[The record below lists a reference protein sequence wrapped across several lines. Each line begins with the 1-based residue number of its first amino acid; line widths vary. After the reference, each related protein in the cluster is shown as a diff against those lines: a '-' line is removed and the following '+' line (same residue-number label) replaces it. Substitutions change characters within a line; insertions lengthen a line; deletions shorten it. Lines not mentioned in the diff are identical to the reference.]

1 MAAQPDQSGSLSAE
15 EQVMLDLLLK
25 KAGTDGKLGSLSAA
39 LGGYLKGSMPVSVVQ
54 KVPEAPPPKS
64 GQSSAKGSQSAAG
77 NDGRMSGLENGK
89 RYKAFSEGGYAW
101 VESEETPGAMTD
113 ASKRGVEA
121 LAHDISIEDNQTDSE
136 IEVIP
141 AYDIEYGKVDKSV
154 GLPVKV
160 DSYEA
165 WGQTIIKTDK
175 YKGSHLTYHQLVL
188 RAINKRDGEDFKYC
202 KWVYNRYYKQYNGQP
217 RSQCP
222 DLAGSLQAVRFPELI
237 TGPETFKREMAG
249 APSKSR

>member
-1 MAAQPDQSGSLSAE
+1 MC
-15 EQVMLDLLLK
+15 
-25 KAGTDGKLGSLSAA
+25 
-39 LGGYLKGSMPVSVVQ
+39 
-54 KVPEAPPPKS
+54 
-64 GQSSAKGSQSAAG
+64 
-77 NDGRMSGLENGK
+77 GLENGK
-89 RYKAFSEGGYAW
+89 RYRAFSEGGYAW
-101 VESEETPGAMTD
+101 VESEQTPGAMTD

-121 LAHDISIEDNQTDSE
+121 LAHDIPIEDNQTDSE

-141 AYDIEYGKVDKSV
+141 AYDIEYGKVDMSV